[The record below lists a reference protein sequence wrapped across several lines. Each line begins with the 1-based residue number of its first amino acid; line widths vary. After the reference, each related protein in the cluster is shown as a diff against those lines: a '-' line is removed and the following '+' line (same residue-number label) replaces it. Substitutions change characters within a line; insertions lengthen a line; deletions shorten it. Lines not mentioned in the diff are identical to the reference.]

1 MISLHCASLKPDTIR
16 TLMLVKQ
23 RLKLARSAVEELLGD
38 SDDSMLIVTN
48 TTVVIVA
55 RCRNVLIVKLYL
67 YILYIPFD
75 GCE

>member
-75 GCE
+75 GCK